1 MMPHHTLKAVP
12 PANLMSRQFRPD
24 VPLIDQ
30 IPVRRKEIVRTR
42 PETELKT
49 EEFLLNIG
57 PQHPSTHGVLRL
69 VVSMEG
75 EVVTACDPDLG
86 YLHRTFEKISENR
99 NYQQIVPFTDR
110 MDYLGSMNA
119 NWGVASAV
127 ERLASIEVPE
137 RAEYLRVIVGELN
150 RIASHLLWMGAFS
163 ADIGAQTAFLYGFRE
178 RELVL
183 DLFEEI
189 CGSRLTYGY
198 VRVGGVAEDITPR
211 FGKLARQFLDLLPA
225 KVEDYHHLITGNPI
239 FIERTRGVGAI
250 TLEEAI
256 GYGITG
262 PMLKACGMPW
272 DLRKEEPYS
281 VYPRFTFD
289 IPVYYDGDCYD
300 RFRVRMDEIV
310 ESAKIVRQAL
320 DGLPEGM
327 HKVKKLPRNIKP
339 PVGDVYVR
347 QEAPRGEYGV
357 YMESDGSVKPNR
369 VKYRTPSFSNLSI
382 LPLMV
387 VGWKIADL
395 VAILGS
401 VDIVLGDVDR

>member
-1 MMPHHTLKAVP
+1 MLSK
-12 PANLMSRQFRPD
+12 QFSTDKPM
-24 VPLIDQ
+24 IDQ
-30 IPVRRKEIVRTR
+30 IPGRKKQILRES
-42 PETELKT
+42 PESELKM
-49 EEFLLNIG
+49 EEFLLNVG

-69 VVSMEG
+69 VVALEG
-75 EVVTACDPDLG
+75 EVIKRCDPDLG
-86 YLHRTFEKISENR
+86 YLHRTFEKISESR

-119 NWGVASAV
+119 NWGVAVAV
-127 ERLASIEVPE
+127 EKLANIEVPE
-137 RAEYLRVIVGELN
+137 RAEYLRVIVSELN
-150 RIASHLLWMGAFS
+150 RIASHLMWMGAFG
-163 ADIGAQTAFLYGFRE
+163 ADIGAVTAFLYGFRE
-178 RELVL
+178 RELIL
-183 DLFEEI
+183 DMFEEI

-198 VRVGGVAEDITPR
+198 IRVGGVAEDITPKFEKLTR
-211 FGKLARQFLDLLPA
+211 EFLDILPGKLQ
-225 KVEDYHHLITGNPI
+225 DYHNLITGNPI
-239 FIERTRGVGAI
+239 FVERTRGVGSI

-256 GYGITG
+256 SYGVTG

-281 VYPRFTFD
+281 VYSKFDFD
-289 IPVYYDGDCYD
+289 IPVYYNGDCFD
-300 RFRVRMDEIV
+300 RFRVRMDEIE

-320 DGLPEGM
+320 DGLPAGDY
-327 HKVKKLPRNIKP
+327 KVKKLARNIKP

-357 YMESDGSVKPNR
+357 YMQSDGTVRPNR

-382 LPLMV
+382 LPLMT

>member
-1 MMPHHTLKAVP
+1 M
-12 PANLMSRQFRPD
+12 
-24 VPLIDQ
+24 IDQ
-30 IPVRRKEIVRTR
+30 IPGRKKQILRES
-42 PETELKT
+42 PESELKM
-49 EEFLLNIG
+49 EEFLLNVG

-69 VVSMEG
+69 VVALEG
-75 EVVTACDPDLG
+75 EVIKRCDPDLG
-86 YLHRTFEKISENR
+86 YLHRTFEKISESR

-119 NWGVASAV
+119 NWGVAVAV
-127 ERLASIEVPE
+127 EKLANIEVPE
-137 RAEYLRVIVGELN
+137 RAEYLRVIVSELN
-150 RIASHLLWMGAFS
+150 RIASHLMWMGAFG
-163 ADIGAQTAFLYGFRE
+163 ADIGAVTAFLYGFRE
-178 RELVL
+178 RELIL
-183 DLFEEI
+183 DMFEEI

-198 VRVGGVAEDITPR
+198 IRVGGVAEDITPKFEKLTR
-211 FGKLARQFLDLLPA
+211 EFLDILPGKLQ
-225 KVEDYHHLITGNPI
+225 DYHNLITGNPI
-239 FIERTRGVGAI
+239 FVERTRGVGSI

-256 GYGITG
+256 SYGVTG

-281 VYPRFTFD
+281 VYSKFDFD
-289 IPVYYDGDCYD
+289 IPVYYNGDCFD
-300 RFRVRMDEIV
+300 RFRVRMDEIE

-320 DGLPEGM
+320 DGLPAGDY
-327 HKVKKLPRNIKP
+327 KVKKLARNIKP

-357 YMESDGSVKPNR
+357 YLQSDGTVRPNR

-382 LPLMV
+382 LPLMT

>member
-1 MMPHHTLKAVP
+1 MSHETMTSKE
-12 PANLMSRQFRPD
+12 PANLLSKQFRAD
-24 VPLIDQ
+24 KPLIDQ
-30 IPVRRKEIVRTR
+30 IPGRKKQILREL
-42 PETELKT
+42 PESELKM
-49 EEFLLNIG
+49 EEFLLNVG

-69 VVSMEG
+69 VVALEG
-75 EVVTACDPDLG
+75 EVIKRCDPDLG
-86 YLHRTFEKISENR
+86 YLHRTFEKISESR

-119 NWGVASAV
+119 NWGVAVAV
-127 ERLASIEVPE
+127 EKLARIEVPE
-137 RAEYLRVIVGELN
+137 RAEYLRVIVSELN
-150 RIASHLLWMGAFS
+150 RIASHLMWMGAFG
-163 ADIGAQTAFLYGFRE
+163 ADIGAVTAFLYGFRE
-178 RELVL
+178 RELIL
-183 DLFEEI
+183 DMFEEI

-198 VRVGGVAEDITPR
+198 IRVGGVAEDITPKFEKLTR
-211 FGKLARQFLDLLPA
+211 EFLDILPGKL
-225 KVEDYHHLITGNPI
+225 EDYHNLITGNPI
-239 FIERTRGVGAI
+239 FVERTKGVGSI

-256 GYGITG
+256 SYGVTG

-281 VYPRFTFD
+281 VYPKFDFD
-289 IPVYYDGDCYD
+289 IPVYYNGDCFD
-300 RFRVRMDEIV
+300 RFRVRMDEMV

-320 DGLPEGM
+320 DGLPEGDY
-327 HKVKKLPRNIKP
+327 KVKKLARNIKP

-357 YMESDGSVKPNR
+357 YMESDGSVRPSR

-382 LPLMV
+382 LPLMTA
-387 VGWKIADL
+387 GWKIADL

>member
-1 MMPHHTLKAVP
+1 MSHDTNTSKE
-12 PANLMSRQFRPD
+12 PANLLSKQFRNDKPM
-24 VPLIDQ
+24 IDQ
-30 IPVRRKEIVRTR
+30 IPGRKKQILRES
-42 PETELKT
+42 PESELKM
-49 EEFLLNIG
+49 EEFLLNVG

-69 VVSMEG
+69 VVALEG
-75 EVVTACDPDLG
+75 EVIKRCDPDLG
-86 YLHRTFEKISENR
+86 YLHRTFEKISESR

-119 NWGVASAV
+119 NWGLAVAV
-127 ERLASIEVPE
+127 EKLANIEVPE
-137 RAEYLRVIVGELN
+137 RAEYLRVIVSELN
-150 RIASHLLWMGAFS
+150 RIASHLMWMGAFG
-163 ADIGAQTAFLYGFRE
+163 ADIGAVTAFLYGFRE
-178 RELVL
+178 RELIL
-183 DLFEEI
+183 DMFEEI

-198 VRVGGVAEDITPR
+198 IRVGGVAEDITPKFEKLTR
-211 FGKLARQFLDLLPA
+211 EFLDILPGKLQ
-225 KVEDYHHLITGNPI
+225 DYHNLITGNPI
-239 FIERTRGVGAI
+239 FVERTRGVGSI

-256 GYGITG
+256 SYGVTG
-262 PMLKACGMPW
+262 PMLKSCGMPW

-281 VYPRFTFD
+281 VYSKFDFD
-289 IPVYYDGDCYD
+289 IPVYYNCDCFD

-320 DGLPEGM
+320 DGLPAGDY
-327 HKVKKLPRNIKP
+327 KVKKLARNIKP
-339 PVGDVYVR
+339 PAGDVYVR

-357 YMESDGSVKPNR
+357 YMQSDGTVRPNR

-382 LPLMV
+382 LPLMT

>member
-1 MMPHHTLKAVP
+1 MSHETMTSKE
-12 PANLMSRQFRPD
+12 PANLLSKQFRND
-24 VPLIDQ
+24 KPLIDQ
-30 IPVRRKEIVRTR
+30 IPGRKKQILREL
-42 PETELKT
+42 PESELKM
-49 EEFLLNIG
+49 EEFLLNVG

-69 VVSMEG
+69 VVALEG
-75 EVVTACDPDLG
+75 EVIKRCDPDLG
-86 YLHRTFEKISENR
+86 YLHRTFEKISESR

-119 NWGVASAV
+119 NWGVAVAV
-127 ERLASIEVPE
+127 EKLAAIEVPE
-137 RAEYLRVIVGELN
+137 RAEYLRVIVSELN
-150 RIASHLLWMGAFS
+150 RIASHLMWMGAFG
-163 ADIGAQTAFLYGFRE
+163 ADIGAVTAFLYGFRE
-178 RELVL
+178 RELIL
-183 DLFEEI
+183 DMFEEI

-198 VRVGGVAEDITPR
+198 IRVGGVAEDMTPKFEKLVR
-211 FGKLARQFLDLLPA
+211 EFLDILPGKL
-225 KVEDYHHLITGNPI
+225 EDYHNLITGNPI
-239 FIERTRGVGAI
+239 FVERTKGVGSI

-256 GYGITG
+256 SYGVTG

-281 VYPRFTFD
+281 VYSKFDFD
-289 IPVYYDGDCYD
+289 IPVYYNCDCFD

-320 DGLPEGM
+320 DGIPAGDF
-327 HKVKKLPRNIKP
+327 KVKKLARNIKP

-357 YMESDGSVKPNR
+357 YMESDGSVRPNR

-382 LPLMV
+382 LPLMTA
-387 VGWKIADL
+387 GWKIADL

>member
-1 MMPHHTLKAVP
+1 M
-12 PANLMSRQFRPD
+12 
-24 VPLIDQ
+24 IDQ
-30 IPVRRKEIVRTR
+30 IPGRKKQILRES
-42 PETELKT
+42 PESELKM
-49 EEFLLNIG
+49 EEFLLNVG

-69 VVSMEG
+69 VVALEG
-75 EVVTACDPDLG
+75 EVIKRCDPDLG
-86 YLHRTFEKISENR
+86 YLHRTFEKISESR

-119 NWGVASAV
+119 NWGVAVAV
-127 ERLASIEVPE
+127 EKLANIEVPE
-137 RAEYLRVIVGELN
+137 RAEYLRVIVSELN
-150 RIASHLLWMGAFS
+150 RIASHLMWMGAFG
-163 ADIGAQTAFLYGFRE
+163 ADIGAVTAFLYGFRE
-178 RELVL
+178 RELIL
-183 DLFEEI
+183 DMFEEI

-198 VRVGGVAEDITPR
+198 IRVGGVAEDITPKFEKLTR
-211 FGKLARQFLDLLPA
+211 EFLDILPGKLQ
-225 KVEDYHHLITGNPI
+225 DYHNLITGNPI
-239 FIERTRGVGAI
+239 FVERTRGVGSI

-256 GYGITG
+256 SYGVTG

-281 VYPRFTFD
+281 VYSKFDFD
-289 IPVYYDGDCYD
+289 IPVYYNGDCFD
-300 RFRVRMDEIV
+300 RFRVRMDEIE

-320 DGLPEGM
+320 DSLPAGDY
-327 HKVKKLPRNIKP
+327 KVKKLARNIKP

-357 YMESDGSVKPNR
+357 YMQSDGTVRPNR

-382 LPLMV
+382 LPLMT

>member
-1 MMPHHTLKAVP
+1 MSHDTNTSKE
-12 PANLMSRQFRPD
+12 PANLLSKQFRNDKPM
-24 VPLIDQ
+24 IDQ
-30 IPVRRKEIVRTR
+30 IPGRKKQILRES
-42 PETELKT
+42 PESELKM
-49 EEFLLNIG
+49 EEFLLNVG

-69 VVSMEG
+69 VVALEG
-75 EVVTACDPDLG
+75 EVIKRCDPDLG
-86 YLHRTFEKISENR
+86 YLHRTFEKISESR

-119 NWGVASAV
+119 NWGLAVAV
-127 ERLASIEVPE
+127 EKLANIEVPE
-137 RAEYLRVIVGELN
+137 RAEYLRVIVSELN
-150 RIASHLLWMGAFS
+150 RIASHLMWMGAFG
-163 ADIGAQTAFLYGFRE
+163 ADIGAVTAFLYGFRE
-178 RELVL
+178 RELIL
-183 DLFEEI
+183 DMFEEI

-198 VRVGGVAEDITPR
+198 IRVGGVAEDITPKFEKLTR
-211 FGKLARQFLDLLPA
+211 EFLDILPGKLQ
-225 KVEDYHHLITGNPI
+225 DYHNLITGNPI
-239 FIERTRGVGAI
+239 FVERTRGVGSI

-256 GYGITG
+256 SYGVTG
-262 PMLKACGMPW
+262 PMLKSCGMPW

-281 VYPRFTFD
+281 VYSKFDFD
-289 IPVYYDGDCYD
+289 IPVYYNCDCFD

-320 DGLPEGM
+320 DGLPAGDY
-327 HKVKKLPRNIKP
+327 KVKKLARNIKP

-357 YMESDGSVKPNR
+357 YMQSDGTVRPNR

-382 LPLMV
+382 LPLMT

>member
-1 MMPHHTLKAVP
+1 MSHVTNTSKE
-12 PANLMSRQFRPD
+12 PANLLSKQFRNDKPM
-24 VPLIDQ
+24 IDQ
-30 IPVRRKEIVRTR
+30 IPGRKKQILRES
-42 PETELKT
+42 PESDLKM
-49 EEFLLNIG
+49 EEFLLNVG

-69 VVSMEG
+69 VVALEG
-75 EVVTACDPDLG
+75 EVIKRCDPDLG
-86 YLHRTFEKISENR
+86 YLHRTFEKISESR

-119 NWGVASAV
+119 NWGVAVAV
-127 ERLASIEVPE
+127 EKLANIEVPE
-137 RAEYLRVIVGELN
+137 RAEYLRVIVSELN
-150 RIASHLLWMGAFS
+150 RIASHLMWMGAFG
-163 ADIGAQTAFLYGFRE
+163 ADIGAVTAFLYGFRE
-178 RELVL
+178 RELIL
-183 DLFEEI
+183 DMFEEI

-198 VRVGGVAEDITPR
+198 IRVGGVAEDITPK
-211 FGKLARQFLDLLPA
+211 FEKLAREFLDILPG
-225 KVEDYHHLITGNPI
+225 KLQDYHNLITGNPI
-239 FIERTRGVGAI
+239 FVERTRGVGSI

-256 GYGITG
+256 SYGVTG

-281 VYPRFTFD
+281 VYPKFNFD
-289 IPVYYDGDCYD
+289 IPVYYNGDCFD

-320 DGLPEGM
+320 DGLPAGDY
-327 HKVKKLPRNIKP
+327 KVKKLARNIKP

-357 YMESDGSVKPNR
+357 YMQSDGTVRPNR

-382 LPLMV
+382 LPLMT